1 MRPWKFSRALW
12 ATAFLAGASSAAMAD
27 AKVVVT
33 IKPLHALVASVMA
46 GVGVPDLLVDGSSSA
61 HTYALKPSDVSKL
74 NQSDMFVRMSETMEP
89 FTAKLAKTLPKR
101 VEIISLEKSP
111 GLGLLPRRTGA
122 TFDDG
127 HGHGHKHGHKKHGH
141 DHDHGA
147 MDGHAWLDPAN
158 AKLMTDNIV
167 RALSAK
173 DKANADKFRSNGEAL
188 KGRLD
193 DLSAEIARELAPV
206 AQRPFV
212 VFHDALQYFEK
223 RFGLK
228 AAGSISVSPEVAPSA
243 QRLSTLR
250 KKVTGLAAVCV
261 FAEPQFDTRLI
272 DNLTEGTKARI
283 ATLDPEGA
291 KITAGPDLYFQ
302 LLRNLARDMKACLS
316 AT

>member
-1 MRPWKFSRALW
+1 MRPRKFSHTLW
-12 ATAFLAGASSAAMAD
+12 ASGLLVCASSAATAD

-33 IKPLHALVASVMA
+33 IKPLHALVAGVMS

-61 HTYALKPSDVSKL
+61 HTYALKPSDASKL
-74 NQSDMFVRMSETMEP
+74 NQSDIFVRMSETMEP

-111 GLGLLPRRTGA
+111 GLALLPRRTGA
-122 TFDDG
+122 TFEDG
-127 HGHGHKHGHKKHGH
+127 HADSHKHSHKRHSH

-167 RALSAK
+167 RVLSAK

-188 KGRLD
+188 KGKLD
-193 DLSAEIARELAPV
+193 DLSAELGRELAPV
-206 AQRPFV
+206 VQRPFV

-228 AAGSISVSPEVAPSA
+228 AVGSISVSPEVAPSA

-250 KKVTGLAAVCV
+250 KKVASLAAVCV

-291 KITAGPDLYFQ
+291 KLNAGPDLYFQ